1 MSRESWWHELWRPI
15 FYVREGIL
23 WRCSQIW
30 IFINTSQWFWRHYEF
45 TSWTSQVNQT
55 LLTLVLS
62 SSGRMNISS
71 FLRLEPRH
79 RPLAWDDSG
88 ALKKK
93 LMSYWSLIQ
102 FLYDFCNK
110 IDKHPINNC
119 KRENIYIYIYFF
131 FRQTKQSLVY
141 FIYVP
146 RLPATVHLSNF
157 KPRWLFKWNL
167 LSSKP

>member
-1 MSRESWWHELWRPI
+1 MASTTCRGNLDDTSSGGRSSMCERGS
-15 FYVREGIL
+15 FEGVLRFGFSSIL
-23 WRCSQIW
+23 VSDSGAI
-30 IFINTSQWFWRHYEF
+30 

-62 SSGRMNISS
+62 SSGRTNISS

-119 KRENIYIYIYFF
+119 KRENIYIYIFF
-131 FRQTKQSLVY
+131 FAKQNN
-141 FIYVP
+141 
-146 RLPATVHLSNF
+146 LSF
-157 KPRWLFKWNL
+157 TLFMFPGSQLRYICRILNL
-167 LSSKP
+167 DGCLNETY